1 MKGTAALVCGVLA
14 LAGVCAGAPRP
25 TPTPTQEKEGTI
37 AGIPV
42 ARSQGG
48 WLGVEVQSRTFKL
61 TFYDEKKKPVAADAT
76 SAILRWWVHYQP
88 NEERIQLLPTDDPSV
103 LASPYVIKGP
113 LSFKLYITLLNEGK
127 PDAAESYVVDFQG

>member
-48 WLGVEVQSRTFKL
+48 WLGVEVQNRAFKL

-76 SAILRWWVHYQP
+76 SAVFRWPVHYQP
-88 NEERIQLLPTDDPSV
+88 NDERILLQPTDDPSV
-103 LASPYVIKGP
+103 LASPYVVKGP
-113 LSFKLYITLLNEGK
+113 LAFKLHITLLFEGK